1 MSISKTIV
9 KYSVLLF
16 MSCLPSVAFSAES
29 QQVSDENQSPQS
41 QYELSLEQA
50 VSIATE
56 DNPGIAEIKARA
68 DAMAAIPSQ
77 VSTLDDPVVGLNFLN
92 FPVDTLNFGQ
102 EAMTQLQFG
111 VSQKIPF
118 PGKLE
123 LRGKIAD
130 YEAEATRNNIDEIRL
145 LISRDVKSRWW
156 NLFYLDKS
164 LQILTTNQELL
175 RQFVQIAQTKYK
187 VAQGLQQDVLLAQL
201 ELSKLL
207 EKEIEIN
214 RVKRTEV
221 ARINTLMNRSTET
234 PIEISHKA
242 RIELPEILPESQLFE
257 LARISRPVLASQQ
270 SLIKAAQTR
279 YELAKK
285 DRLPDF
291 NIGAYY
297 GIRGS
302 SDSVSSRTDLMTI
315 RLSMNIPLFAD
326 RKQYKKIDQ
335 RNSELMSSEY
345 KLQDDKGRVELQITS
360 AVIDYQQARDQVSLF
375 ESGIIPLA
383 QQTVASMLAGY
394 QVNKV
399 DFLNL
404 VRAQITSYD
413 YETRYWRALSEANS
427 ALAKLVAAVGEETIY
442 E

>member
-1 MSISKTIV
+1 MSISKTIF
-9 KYSVLLF
+9 KYFILLF
-16 MSCLPSVAFSAES
+16 MSGLPAIASSAET
-29 QQVSDENQSPQS
+29 QQVSDENQSSQS

-50 VSIATE
+50 VSIAAE
-56 DNPGIAEIKARA
+56 NNPGIAEIKARA

-77 VSTLDDPVVGLNFLN
+77 VGTLDDPVVGINFLN
-92 FPVDTLNFGQ
+92 FPVDTFDLGQ
-102 EAMTQLQFG
+102 EAMTQLQFS
-111 VSQKIPF
+111 VSQKIPY

-123 LRGKIAD
+123 LRGKVAD
-130 YEAEATRNNIDEIRL
+130 YEAEATRNNIDEVCL
-145 LISRDVKSRWW
+145 LISRDVKSLWW

-164 LQILTTNQELL
+164 LQILKTNQELL

-201 ELSKLL
+201 ELSKLI
-207 EKEIEIN
+207 EKEIELK
-214 RVKRTEV
+214 RVQRTEA
-221 ARINTLMNRSTET
+221 ARLNTLMNRSTET
-234 PIEISHKA
+234 PIKVSHNV
-242 RIELPEILPESQLFE
+242 RTVLPELLPESQLFD
-257 LARISRPVLASQQ
+257 LARVSRPILATQQ

-279 YELAKK
+279 YALAKK
-285 DRLPDF
+285 ERLPDF

-302 SDSVSSRTDLMTI
+302 SDSVSSRTDLMTVK
-315 RLSMNIPLFAD
+315 LSMNIPLFAD
-326 RKQYKKIDQ
+326 RKQHKKIDQ

-360 AVIDYQQARDQVSLF
+360 AVVDYHQTREQVSLF
-375 ESGIIPLA
+375 ETGIIPLA

-394 QVNKV
+394 QVNNV

-413 YETRYWRALSEANS
+413 YETRYWKALSKANTS
-427 ALAKLVAAVGEETIY
+427 LAKLVAAVGEENIY